1 MSFDVK
7 TILRDCLD
15 NLVKE
20 FPGITL
26 HECYTTGEMNYQ
38 SEVDYIKQQ
47 IQPLFMQIVQKDKAI
62 FAEPQYFLRGL
73 DFSLLMKDASPK
85 QEEALWTYIRM
96 FLVCSYLG
104 ADIMDTVKSM
114 WTKVTGKT
122 ETSEVDEVLNDET
135 MKSGIEDLLETL
147 KDTKLMKL
155 GMEVLENLD
164 VEKLGL
170 NEIDFSDIHGLLE
183 MAKNPEHPVTKRAI
197 SVVQGLIEQKMKNG
211 SLKREEFIAE
221 VEMLKE
227 KFKQSLGKV
236 FKTEIFGD
244 GGEGPTNDSATIMSN
259 HPDARRARM
268 LARMQ
273 KKVRD
278 RNAGKK

>member
-26 HECYTTGEMNYQ
+26 HECYTGEMNYQ

-122 ETSEVDEVLNDET
+122 ETSEVDDVLNDET

-164 VEKLGL
+164 VTKLGL
-170 NEIDFSDIHGLLE
+170 NEIDFTDIHGLLE
-183 MAKNPEHPVTKRAI
+183 MAKNPDHPVTKRAI

-211 SLKREEFIAE
+211 SLKKEEFIAE

-236 FKTEIFGD
+236 FKTELFGD
-244 GGEGPTNDSATIMSN
+244 GGEGPTNDSATIVSN

>member
-26 HECYTTGEMNYQ
+26 HECYTGEMNYQ

-73 DFSLLMKDASPK
+73 DFSLLMKDASAK

-122 ETSEVDEVLNDET
+122 ETSEVDDVLNDET

-164 VEKLGL
+164 VTKLGL
-170 NEIDFSDIHGLLE
+170 NEIDFTDIHGLLE
-183 MAKNPEHPVTKRAI
+183 MAKNPDHPVTKRAI

-211 SLKREEFIAE
+211 SLKKEEFIAE

-236 FKTEIFGD
+236 FKTELFGD
-244 GGEGPTNDSATIMSN
+244 GGEGPTNDSATIVSN

>member
-26 HECYTTGEMNYQ
+26 HECYTGEMNYQ

-73 DFSLLMKDASPK
+73 DFSLLMKDATPK

-104 ADIMDTVKSM
+104 ADIMETVKSM

-147 KDTKLMKL
+147 KETKLMKL

-170 NEIDFSDIHGLLE
+170 NEIDFTDIHGLLE

-236 FKTEIFGD
+236 FKTELFGD
-244 GGEGPTNDSATIMSN
+244 GGEGPTNDSATIVSN

>member
-26 HECYTTGEMNYQ
+26 HECYTGEMNYQ

-122 ETSEVDEVLNDET
+122 ETSEVDDVLNDET

-147 KDTKLMKL
+147 KETKLMKL

-164 VEKLGL
+164 IEKLGL
-170 NEIDFSDIHGLLE
+170 NEIDFTDIHGLLE
-183 MAKNPEHPVTKRAI
+183 MARNPDHPVTKRAI

-236 FKTEIFGD
+236 FKTELFGD
-244 GGEGPTNDSATIMSN
+244 GGEGPTNDSATIVSN